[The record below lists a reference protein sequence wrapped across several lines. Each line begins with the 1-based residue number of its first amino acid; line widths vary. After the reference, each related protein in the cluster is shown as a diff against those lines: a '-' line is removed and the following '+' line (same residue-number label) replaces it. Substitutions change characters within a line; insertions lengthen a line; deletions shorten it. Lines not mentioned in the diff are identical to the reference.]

1 MPDAIVLCGGAG
13 LRLRSITGNN
23 PKSMALIGRRPFL
36 ALLLN
41 QLSRN
46 GFERVILAAGYRG
59 EVIQEH
65 FGQQAFGLEVVYS
78 LELSP
83 LGTGGA
89 LRNAARLVQS
99 DLVLVM
105 NGDTYTKAN
114 LREYVTSHVTSAAE
128 VSLVLVS
135 VDGRTDCG
143 AVTLDETARISGF
156 LEKAGSPKTSYLN
169 AGMYILPRTLLCEI
183 PYRPIS
189 LERELIPRW
198 IQEARNIRGLVCQS
212 TCVDIGT
219 PERYCIAQR
228 LLASSEA
235 DRQIEE

>member
-1 MPDAIVLCGGAG
+1 MGA
-13 LRLRSITGNN
+13 N
-23 PKSMALIGRRPFL
+23 PKSMAPIGGQPFL

-41 QLSRN
+41 QLSQN
-46 GFERVILAAGYRG
+46 GFERVILATGYRG

-65 FGQQAFGLEVVYS
+65 FGNQASGLKVTYS
-78 LELSP
+78 FESSP

-89 LRNAARLVQS
+89 LRKAADFVTS

-105 NGDTYTKAN
+105 NGDSYTEAN
-114 LREYVTSHVTSAAE
+114 LHQYVSSHLASETE
-128 VSLVLVS
+128 VSIVVVP

-143 AVTLDETARISGF
+143 TVTLDPNAHIAEF
-156 LEKAGSPKTSYLN
+156 VEKAGSPKAPYVN
-169 AGMYILPRTLLCEI
+169 AGIYILPRTLLCEI
-183 PYRPIS
+183 PDRPIS

-219 PERYCIAQR
+219 PERYCIAKR
-228 LLASSEA
+228 LLPSSEA
-235 DRQIEE
+235 ERQVEE